1 VTLAELWVTVTL
13 MKGSVWQALTVAGV
27 LTAVC
32 AGAAFA
38 ANTTSFFD
46 PGADSDSAPDITG
59 VAITNDDAGVVTV
72 KLTLANRP
80 VVPAATDDFAV
91 GIDADQNPD
100 TGSVFYGA
108 EYELDLD
115 RGVIAVWRES
125 PNGFYTQAIAPPS
138 LHIIFASGAVT
149 FSFKASELGITSGFN
164 LYTLGADSNGL
175 DAAPDMRTANY
186 QFVGGSAAPLL
197 GRDTR
202 APLTQALKSAGVHGK
217 AVRLAYFAGDGRGET
232 ADTIVVYRG
241 KKVLKRINYAIED
254 TSPFLTYSARWNVP
268 KKTRGK
274 LRFCV
279 TSTDRA
285 GNESKTSCAALTI
298 K

>member
-1 VTLAELWVTVTL
+1 
-13 MKGSVWQALTVAGV
+13 MKGSIWRALAVAGV
-27 LTAVC
+27 LTVVC

-59 VAITNDDAGVVTV
+59 VAITNDDSGVVTV

-80 VVPAATDDFAV
+80 AVPAATDDFAV

-138 LHIIFASGAVT
+138 LRIVFGSGAVT
-149 FSFKASELGITSGFN
+149 FSFKASELGISSGFN
-164 LYTLGADSNGL
+164 LYTIGADTNGL

-186 QFVGGSAAPLL
+186 QFVGGAAAPLL
-197 GRDTR
+197 GRDAR

-268 KKTRGK
+268 KKVRGK

-285 GNESKTSCAALTI
+285 GNKSQTSCAALTI

>member
-1 VTLAELWVTVTL
+1 
-13 MKGSVWQALTVAGV
+13 MKGSIWRALAVAGV
-27 LTAVC
+27 LTVVC
-32 AGAAFA
+32 AGAALA

-59 VAITNDDAGVVTV
+59 VAITNDDSGVVTV

-80 VVPAATDDFAV
+80 FPAATDDFAV

-115 RGVIAVWRES
+115 RGVIAAWRES
-125 PNGFYTQAIAPPS
+125 PNGFYTQTIAPPS
-138 LHIIFASGAVT
+138 LHIVFAGGAVT
-149 FSFKASELGITSGFN
+149 FSFKASELGISSGFN
-164 LYTLGADSNGL
+164 LYTIGADANGL
-175 DAAPDMRTANY
+175 DAAPDMRTVNY
-186 QFVGGSAAPLL
+186 QFVGGTAAPLL

-202 APLTQALKSAGVHGK
+202 APVTQALKSAGVHGK
-217 AVRLAYFAGDGRGET
+217 VGRLAYFAGDGRGET

-241 KKVLKRINYAIED
+241 KKVLKKINYAIED
-254 TSPFLTYSARWNVP
+254 TSPFLTYSARWNIP
-268 KKTRGK
+268 KKVRGK

-285 GNESKTSCAALTI
+285 GNKSKTSCAALTI